1 MKQISMLAFRR
12 DASRALRAVARGE
25 RLILTFRGKP
35 IARLEPIGPAST
47 TPDRNDPVFRI
58 DEFAV
63 DGPGTSLGNAE
74 IDRVVY
80 GG

>member
-1 MKQISMLAFRR
+1 MKEISMLAFRR
-12 DASRALRAVARGE
+12 DASRALRAVGRGE

-35 IARLEPIGPAST
+35 VARLEPIGSAART
-47 TPDRNDPVFRI
+47 NDRNDPVFRI

-63 DGPGTSLGNAE
+63 DGPGTPLGNAE
-74 IDRVVY
+74 IDHLVY

>member
-1 MKQISMLAFRR
+1 MKEISMLAFRR
-12 DASRALRAVARGE
+12 DASRALRAVGRGE

-35 IARLEPIGPAST
+35 VARLEPIGPAALAN
-47 TPDRNDPVFRI
+47 DRNDPVFRI

-63 DGPGTSLGNAE
+63 DGPGTPLGNAE
-74 IDRVVY
+74 IDLLVY